1 MQSNRILLFL
11 DVLGFSELV
20 ARQDFGEL
28 FDAYL
33 SVIKET
39 VDKINPK
46 IKYVVFSD
54 SIVVVSPEDNDS
66 DLTDLVEVMG
76 IISYRFLVEQN
87 LPIKGCITSGKVTY
101 KAVGKDVVIAGSPIV
116 EAYRYEQKMD
126 WVGGMISPNTAR
138 KYPFISSHLVVDS
151 VRHVN
156 EKEAKA
162 VVKHMGWNIAVQRY
176 FGIPLKG
183 SKEEEHFEGFCIVPH
198 QQTSIEASHVIEDLN
213 RYHEALDELLLYA
226 PEPGAQRKY
235 KNTKLFISE
244 VRSRWYKFWQSDIYR
259 KEAWMCHEKHE
270 GDTVSRTQLPPERK
284 HA

>member
-46 IKYVVFSD
+46 IEYVVFSD

-116 EAYRYEQKMD
+116 E
-126 WVGGMISPNTAR
+126 S
-138 KYPFISSHLVVDS
+138 L
-151 VRHVN
+151 
-156 EKEAKA
+156 
-162 VVKHMGWNIAVQRY
+162 
-176 FGIPLKG
+176 
-183 SKEEEHFEGFCIVPH
+183 
-198 QQTSIEASHVIEDLN
+198 
-213 RYHEALDELLLYA
+213 
-226 PEPGAQRKY
+226 
-235 KNTKLFISE
+235 
-244 VRSRWYKFWQSDIYR
+244 
-259 KEAWMCHEKHE
+259 
-270 GDTVSRTQLPPERK
+270 
-284 HA
+284 